1 MSPHS
6 TKESTESILT
16 RTRAIPLSYSHQE
29 PETSSRALC
38 FSLRPEWEED
48 EGDVEFVPL
57 KDGITNTLIK
67 AIKKRSGFSEEQ
79 IDREAV
85 LIRVYG
91 DDTELLINREREI
104 TSHTI
109 LAERGLAPPL
119 LARFENGLIYE
130 FIRGHVCSATD
141 LTQEPIWRA
150 VACRLAQWHALLPV
164 SQSKDTTVIKAG
176 EEIPLNSSPPTSPV
190 EKQALDDITPGKPAP
205 SIWTVM
211 QQWIFNLPTSTPEE
225 LERKDSLQHEL
236 TRSASELRDTP
247 GLGESVHFVHST
259 SLRPFW
265 LTYTLVSLF
274 LVIAIS

>member
-6 TKESTESILT
+6 TKSSILN
-16 RTRAIPLSYSHQE
+16 RTRAIPLSYRHQD
-29 PETSSRALC
+29 PEASARALC
-38 FSLRPEWEED
+38 CTLRPEWQDD
-48 EGDVEFVPL
+48 EGEVEFVPL

-91 DDTELLINREREI
+91 DDTEILINREREI

-119 LARFENGLIYE
+119 LARFQNGLIYE

-141 LTQEPIWRA
+141 LGQEPIWRA

-164 SQSKDTTVIKAG
+164 TQSEDTTTVRATAG
-176 EEIPLNSSPPTSPV
+176 EEIPLRSSTPTSPV
-190 EKQALDDITPGKPAP
+190 EKQALHDVTPGKSPP

-211 QQWIFNLPTSTPEE
+211 QQWIFNLPTRTSEE
-225 LERKDSLQHEL
+225 LERRKDLQHEL
-236 TRSASELRDTP
+236 TRSASDLRDTP
-247 GLGESVHFVHST
+247 GLEEGVHSPIQ
-259 SLRPFW
+259 SPRPP
-265 LTYTLVSLF
+265 LF
-274 LVIAIS
+274 SFG